1 MTENLKYKHNNNLA
15 GPIADR
21 FNAEKRRER
30 LTMLQGLISAVYTP
44 FNKNGS
50 IHLEVIP
57 DYVEYLLTNKMKGL
71 YICGTTGEGVNMT
84 ISEREK
90 VAEAFIDAANGRVP
104 TVVQVGANAL
114 PDSCLLAAH
123 AESAGASAIS
133 ANAPS
138 YFRITKTETL
148 VDWLTEIAAAA
159 PKTPFYYYHIP
170 SFTGVD
176 IDMTLFMELMEKKC
190 PQFRGIK
197 YSDIKGFVFLEAL
210 EYHDRKYEVL
220 WGCDEMLMAGY
231 ALGAAGGVGSTY
243 GMIPDVYNALLEALA
258 ENDLDRARR
267 FQLKSWKFVKALLK
281 YSPVHPSG
289 KIVMR
294 LRGIELGPCRLP
306 FTPLDET
313 AAAQLAEDL
322 KNLGC

>member
-1 MTENLKYKHNNNLA
+1 
-15 GPIADR
+15 
-21 FNAEKRRER
+21 
-30 LTMLQGLISAVYTP
+30 
-44 FNKNGS
+44 
-50 IHLEVIP
+50 
-57 DYVEYLLTNKMKGL
+57 
-71 YICGTTGEGVNMT
+71 MT
-84 ISEREK
+84 IPEREK
-90 VAEAFIDAANGRVP
+90 VAESFIQAADGRVP
-104 TVVQVGANAL
+104 TIVQVGANAL
-114 PDSCLLAAH
+114 PDSCVLAAH

-148 VDWLTEIAAAA
+148 VDWLTAIAAAA

-170 SFTGVD
+170 LFTGVD
-176 IDMTLFMELMEKKC
+176 IDMSLFMELMEKKC

-220 WGCDEMLMAGY
+220 WGCDEMLMAGF
-231 ALGAAGGVGSTY
+231 ALGAKGGVGSTY
-243 GMIPDVYNALLEALA
+243 GMIPQVYNSLLDSLA
-258 ENDLDRARR
+258 RGDLDEARR
-267 FQLKSWKFVKALLK
+267 FQLLSWKFVKALLK

-306 FTPLDET
+306 FTPLDES
-313 AAAQLAEDL
+313 AAAQLAKDL